1 MSQCDVPKKHSAEV
15 CCSLF
20 SKVAAGTLWWFPVET
35 FQLFFRSVA
44 PESHTSDPSSLV
56 LGPTERSRP
65 YFGQQAGREGLD
77 VGGGDLPVPHARLHL
92 IALLARSGLL
102 RPDRRGVSLRPI
114 VCTSTRTSLH
124 ANSRWN
130 DSPRV
135 CSLSLIPSLPA
146 SLNWM
151 KSHVVAN

>member
-1 MSQCDVPKKHSAEV
+1 VTCRKNIPLRFAVLCSPKLPRGHFGGFQWKH
-15 CCSLF
+15 F
-20 SKVAAGTLWWFPVET
+20 SS
-35 FQLFFRSVA
+35 FFRSVA

-92 IALLARSGLL
+92 IARLARSGLL